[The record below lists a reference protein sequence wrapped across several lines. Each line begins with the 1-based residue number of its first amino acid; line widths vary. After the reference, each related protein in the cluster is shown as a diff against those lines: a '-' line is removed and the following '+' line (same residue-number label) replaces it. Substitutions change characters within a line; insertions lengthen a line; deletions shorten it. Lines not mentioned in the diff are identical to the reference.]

1 MSLYNILTDKIEEAA
16 YWIAEEDGRR
26 EREFL
31 RDRVTPG
38 KKYKLVLLK
47 EKMIGI
53 NGEKIV
59 DEDYFIKDDQGQWGM
74 HYMVHKGY
82 FIK

>member
-1 MSLYNILTDKIEEAA
+1 MSLYDILTDRIEEAG

-26 EREFL
+26 EFL
-31 RDRVTPG
+31 KDRVTPG
-38 KKYKLVLLK
+38 RKYKLVLLK
-47 EKMIGI
+47 EKMISA